1 MLALAAPEVKA
12 ALDPK
17 GDGGTS
23 TFRLREGLFVA
34 RKA

>member
-17 GDGGTS
+17 GDGKTS